1 MPKRKRD
8 DADEGDRTVASVKHT
23 ELSRQRASEKIL
35 HGKKVLHRA
44 LKLAKGF
51 ERQKLSR
58 RQKIATK
65 ASQDAD
71 LKRIDDEILALKN
84 LDLVLAAEAHLHKTL
99 NKEKAIATSPALPEE
114 VKAPPRPQ
122 NAKASV
128 NVAARLYNANPVKE
142 AMAEVLPLIRSALG
156 VREVVTKLKAK
167 GGAKVNAKESSSTM
181 QKRKEMQRKEE
192 QDISGSEDERDSSEE
207 EESQTERDAP
217 GVAADDD
224 DDFLAFDARV
234 AGSSEDEDDLNGDAA
249 EDARPFRERTF
260 SPSID
265 GDLEPSPSVASDMGS
280 PPPEPETK
288 VKTKEKKETK
298 RPDTSF
304 LPSLTMGGYW
314 SGSESGAEDMGDVDI
329 APRKNRRGQRARQQI
344 AEKKFG
350 NNAKH
355 LQNGKQAAGKGG
367 RDDGWDMKRGA
378 KDGGG
383 GRTGGAYRPAWAKAK
398 DVKGDTGENAT
409 ALGGKRE
416 KAKADADKPL
426 HPSWEAA
433 RKAKE
438 AKKIDITTAFTG
450 KKVVF

>member
-8 DADEGDRTVASVKHT
+8 DADEGDRIISSAKHT
-23 ELSRQRASEKIL
+23 ELSRQRASEKIF

-65 ASQDAD
+65 ANQEAE
-71 LKRIDDEILALKN
+71 LRRIDDEILALKN

-122 NAKASV
+122 NDKASV

-156 VREVVTKLKAK
+156 VREVGTKSKVK
-167 GGAKVNAKESSSTM
+167 GGAKADSRESSSTT
-181 QKRKEMQRKEE
+181 QKQKGKPQRDE
-192 QDISGSEDERDSSEE
+192 QDVGESDDEEGFSEDA
-207 EESQTERDAP
+207 ESQTERDAP
-217 GVAADDD
+217 GVAADGE
-224 DDFLAFDARV
+224 DDFSAFDARV
-234 AGSSEDEDDLNGDAA
+234 AGSSEDEDGTNGDTAD
-249 EDARPFRERTF
+249 DARPFRERTF
-260 SPSID
+260 SPSVD
-265 GDLEPSPSVASDMGS
+265 GDLEPSPSEASEIGS
-280 PPPEPETK
+280 PPPEPEKK

-314 SGSESGAEDMGDVDI
+314 SGSESGAEDMGDIDI

-350 NNAKH
+350 SNAKH

-378 KDGGG
+378 KEGGG
-383 GRTGGAYRPAWAKAK
+383 GRTGGAYRPA
-398 DVKGDTGENAT
+398 
-409 ALGGKRE
+409 
-416 KAKADADKPL
+416 
-426 HPSWEAA
+426 
-433 RKAKE
+433 
-438 AKKIDITTAFTG
+438 
-450 KKVVF
+450 

>member
-8 DADEGDRTVASVKHT
+8 DADEGSRTIPSTKHT
-23 ELSRQRASEKIL
+23 ESSKQRASEKIF

-65 ASQDAD
+65 NKEEAE
-71 LKRIDDEILALKN
+71 LKRIEDEIVALKN

-99 NKEKAIATSPALPEE
+99 NKEKAVATSPALPEE

-122 NAKASV
+122 NDKASV

-142 AMAEVLPLIRSALG
+142 AMAEVLPLIRAALG
-156 VREVVTKLKAK
+156 VPDISRNAKAK
-167 GGAKVNAKESSSTM
+167 GGAKKDDQEPIGAGEK
-181 QKRKEMQRKEE
+181 QKKLHQQE
-192 QDISGSEDERDSSEE
+192 QHDLSESEDEEQPSDDEQSDIGHTALE
-207 EESQTERDAP
+207 
-217 GVAADDD
+217 VADDGD
-224 DDFLAFDARV
+224 DDYGALDARV
-234 AGSSEDEDDLNGDAA
+234 AGSSEDEDDVNGDGA
-249 EDARPFRERTF
+249 EDTRPFRERTF
-260 SPSID
+260 SPSVD
-265 GDLEPSPSVASDMGS
+265 GDLEPSSSASPTIDT
-280 PPPEPETK
+280 PPPQPETK
-288 VKTKEKKETK
+288 AKVKEKKETK

-314 SGSESGAEDMGDVDI
+314 SGSESGAEDMDDVDI
-329 APRKNRRGQRARQQI
+329 APRKNRRGQRARQQL
-344 AEKKFG
+344 AEKKYG
-350 NNAKH
+350 NKAKH

-378 KDGGG
+378 REGGAKS
-383 GRTGGAYRPAWAKAK
+383 GGAYRPAWAKERDAK
-398 DVKGDTGENAT
+398 KGATGENAT
-409 ALGGKRE
+409 ALGKRE
-416 KAKADADKPL
+416 KAKADTEKPL

-433 RKAKE
+433 KKLKE